1 MSVMRSGG
9 IGLAGL
15 LLLLGLLSA
24 PRALADKVIGGT
36 IQDIDRSGLQVILRT
51 DLDLGE
57 TQILSVVLP
66 VADATM
72 MQGLERGDRVAVK
85 LDRDGKVSRIVKTP
99 EPKG

>member
-1 MSVMRSGG
+1 MSSMRSVG

-15 LLLLGLLSA
+15 VLALGLLPA

-36 IQDIDRSGLQVILRT
+36 IQDIDRSGLKVILRT

-66 VADATM
+66 VPDATM

>member
-1 MSVMRSGG
+1 MRAGG

-15 LLLLGLLSA
+15 VLMLGLLSA
-24 PRALADKVIGGT
+24 SSALADKVIGGT
-36 IQDIDRSGLQVILRT
+36 IQDIDRSGLKVILRT

-72 MQGLERGDRVAVK
+72 MRGLEKGDRVAVK